1 MERDRSRPGQ
11 FHLPDKEFRYLRTVR
26 HCYSRPGEV
35 GGSVISAELFA
46 SPRRPDYLIT
56 IRADR
61 VWRIVSE
68 DFSSPLP
75 LEPFLLISR
84 TARIVTA
91 TWFVASSG
99 GSTGV
104 PSIWPDFITTVVRFY
119 SYGRRLPGL
128 QFRASPCG

>member
-11 FHLPDKEFRYLRTVR
+11 CYLPDKEFRYLRTVR

-46 SPRRPDYLIT
+46 SPRRPDYPIT
-56 IRADR
+56 TRASR
-61 VWRIVSE
+61 VWRLVSE
-68 DFSSPLP
+68 DSRAGS

-84 TARIVTA
+84 TARIFTA
-91 TWFVASSG
+91 TDFVASSG
-99 GSTGV
+99 GSTGG
-104 PSIWPDFITTVVRFY
+104 PSIWPDFITTVVQFH

-128 QFRASPCG
+128 QFRASPYG